1 MNAQNFGKVA
11 VLAGGFS
18 SEREVSLT
26 SGQAVCEALRSKGID
41 AHLFDPQE
49 KPLHHLLEEGFQLA
63 FNVLHGTYGEDG
75 VVQGALEALGIPYT
89 GSGVMASAISMDK
102 FHTRLVWQSAG
113 LPNVPYVV
121 LNDNSDFAA
130 VEAQFGFPLF
140 VKPAA
145 EGSSV
150 GVKMIKNKGEL
161 AAAYPELKQ
170 YHGAVLAEKSIMG
183 GEYACSILGN
193 LALPVI
199 RIIPNGEWYDFEAK
213 YYRDDTEY
221 RCPSGLSAEKEQE
234 MKDLALK
241 AFQILGCTG
250 WGRVDFLK
258 DNNDNLYLL
267 EVNTVPG
274 MTSHSLVPKAAKQ
287 VGLDFPDLCVE
298 ILRYAAER

>member
-1 MNAQNFGKVA
+1 MQAQNFGKVA

-26 SGQAVCEALRSKGID
+26 SGNAVLEALKSKGID
-41 AHLFDPQE
+41 AYLFAPKE
-49 KPLHHLLEEGFQLA
+49 KPLSQLVQENFQVA

-75 VVQGALEALGIPYT
+75 VVQGALETMNIPYT

-121 LNDNSDFAA
+121 LNDDSDFAA
-130 VEAQFGFPLF
+130 VEEQFGFTLF

-150 GVKMIKNKGEL
+150 GVKMIKHKGEL

-170 YHGAVLAEKSIMG
+170 YHGVVLAEKAVMG
-183 GEYACSILGN
+183 GEYACSIVGDK
-193 LALPVI
+193 ALPTI
-199 RIIPNGEWYDFEAK
+199 RIVPNGEWYDYEAK
-213 YYRDDTEY
+213 YHRDDTEY
-221 RCPSGLSAEKEQE
+221 RCPSGLSSEKEQE

-258 DNNDNLYLL
+258 DDNDNLYLL

-298 ILRYAAER
+298 ILRYAAKK

>member
-1 MNAQNFGKVA
+1 MQAQNFGKVA

-18 SEREVSLT
+18 SEREVSLN
-26 SGQAVCEALRSKGID
+26 SGNAVCEALKSKGID
-41 AHLFDPQE
+41 AHLFDPHDKPIYHLVEE
-49 KPLHHLLEEGFQLA
+49 KFQAA

-75 VVQGALEALGIPYT
+75 VVQGALEALGISYT

-130 VEAQFGFPLF
+130 IEQQFGFPLF

-150 GVKMIKNKGEL
+150 GVQMIENQGEL
-161 AAAYPELKQ
+161 AKAYPQLKQ
-170 YHGAVLAEKSIMG
+170 YHGVVLAEKAIMG
-183 GEYACSILGN
+183 GEYACSIVGN
-193 LALPVI
+193 RALPTI
-199 RIIPNGEWYDFEAK
+199 RIIPKGKWYDYEAK
-213 YYRDDTEY
+213 YYRDDTVY
-221 RCPSGLSAEKEQE
+221 QCPSDLSQEKESEMQE
-234 MKDLALK
+234 IALK

-258 DNNDNLYLL
+258 DENDKLYLL

>member
-18 SEREVSLT
+18 SEREVSLN
-26 SGQAVCEALRSKGID
+26 SGNAVLQALQSKGID
-41 AHLFDPQE
+41 AHLFDPRE
-49 KPLHHLLEEGFQLA
+49 KPLHHLLEENFQVA
-63 FNVLHGTYGEDG
+63 FNILHGTYGEDG
-75 VVQGALEALGIPYT
+75 VVQGALETMNISYT

-130 VEAQFGFPLF
+130 VEEQFGFPLF

-150 GVKMIKNKGEL
+150 GVQFIEKQGEL
-161 AAAYPELKQ
+161 AKEYPQLKQ
-170 YHGAVLAEKSIMG
+170 YHGVILAEKAIMG
-183 GEYACSILGN
+183 GEYACSIIGDR
-193 LALPVI
+193 ALSTI
-199 RIIPNGEWYDFEAK
+199 RIIPQGKWYDFDAK
-213 YYRDDTEY
+213 YYRDDTVY
-221 RCPSGLSAEKEQE
+221 QCPSDLSPEKERE
-234 MKDLALK
+234 MQDLALK
-241 AFQILGCTG
+241 AFQILGCKG

-258 DNNDNLYLL
+258 DDNDKLYLL

-274 MTSHSLVPKAAKQ
+274 MTSHSLVPKAARQ
-287 VGLDFPDLCVE
+287 IGMDFPDLCVE
-298 ILRYAAER
+298 ILRYATEK

>member
-1 MNAQNFGKVA
+1 MQAQNFGKVA

-18 SEREVSLT
+18 SEREVSLN
-26 SGQAVCEALRSKGID
+26 SGNAVCEALKSKGID
-41 AHLFDPQE
+41 AHLFDPHDKPIYHLVEE
-49 KPLHHLLEEGFQLA
+49 KFQAA

-75 VVQGALEALGIPYT
+75 VVQGALEALGISYT

-130 VEAQFGFPLF
+130 IEQQFGFPLF

-150 GVKMIKNKGEL
+150 GVQMIENQGEL
-161 AAAYPELKQ
+161 AKAYPQLKQ
-170 YHGAVLAEKSIMG
+170 YHGVVLAEKASMG
-183 GEYACSILGN
+183 GEYACSIVGN
-193 LALPVI
+193 RALPTI
-199 RIIPNGEWYDFEAK
+199 RIIPKGKWYDYEAK
-213 YYRDDTEY
+213 YYRDDTVY
-221 RCPSGLSAEKEQE
+221 QCPSDLSQEKESEMQE
-234 MKDLALK
+234 IALK

-258 DNNDNLYLL
+258 DENDKLYLL

>member
-1 MNAQNFGKVA
+1 MQAQNFGKVA

-18 SEREVSLT
+18 SEREVSLN
-26 SGQAVCEALRSKGID
+26 SGNAVCEALKSKGID
-41 AHLFDPQE
+41 AHLFDPHDKPIYRLVEE
-49 KPLHHLLEEGFQLA
+49 KFQAA

-121 LNDNSDFAA
+121 LNDNSDFT
-130 VEAQFGFPLF
+130 VIEQQFGFPLF

-150 GVKMIKNKGEL
+150 GVQMIENQGEL
-161 AAAYPELKQ
+161 AKAYPQLKQ
-170 YHGAVLAEKSIMG
+170 YHGVVLAEKAIMG
-183 GEYACSILGN
+183 GEYACSIVGDR
-193 LALPVI
+193 ALPSI
-199 RIIPNGEWYDFEAK
+199 RIIPNGKWYDYEAK
-213 YYRDDTEY
+213 YYRDDTVY
-221 RCPSGLSAEKEQE
+221 QCPSDLSAEKEQE
-234 MKDLALK
+234 MKDLAVK
-241 AFQILGCTG
+241 AFQILGCAG

-258 DNNDNLYLL
+258 DENDNLYLL

-287 VGLDFPDLCVE
+287 VGVDFADLCVE
-298 ILRYAAER
+298 ILRYAAEQ